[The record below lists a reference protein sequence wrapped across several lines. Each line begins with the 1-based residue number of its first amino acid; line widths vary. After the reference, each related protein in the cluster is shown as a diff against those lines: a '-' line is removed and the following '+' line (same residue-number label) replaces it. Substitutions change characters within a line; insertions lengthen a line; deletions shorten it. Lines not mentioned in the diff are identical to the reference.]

1 MREWW
6 GTMSRAFSEWGIEG
20 KRIFD
25 GRVGAI
31 IIVDVLS
38 FSTCVDIA
46 VARGASVHPFAYGNH
61 NVAEEFAMSLGAE
74 IAGPRG
80 NSGYRYSLSPGSL
93 STIAAGARL
102 VLPSPNGSAISATP
116 RSAHVLA
123 GCLRNVS
130 AVAKKATA
138 LSEGR
143 SIAVIPAGERWADG
157 SLRPAIEDLLGAG
170 AILHALGL
178 PCSPEAEVAR
188 LAFLGIRG
196 CLAELVRGSVSG
208 EELIRR
214 GYPGDVDAAIEY
226 DVSAVAPLLLN
237 GAYSN

>member
-1 MREWW
+1 
-6 GTMSRAFSEWGIEG
+6 
-20 KRIFD
+20 
-25 GRVGAI
+25 
-31 IIVDVLS
+31 
-38 FSTCVDIA
+38 
-46 VARGASVHPFAYGNH
+46 
-61 NVAEEFAMSLGAE
+61 
-74 IAGPRG
+74 
-80 NSGYRYSLSPGSL
+80 
-93 STIAAGARL
+93 
-102 VLPSPNGSAISATP
+102 
-116 RSAHVLA
+116 
-123 GCLRNVS
+123 
-130 AVAKKATA
+130 
-138 LSEGR
+138 
-143 SIAVIPAGERWADG
+143 
-157 SLRPAIEDLLGAG
+157 LGAG